1 MSPTMLKSSGSSP
14 RMRGAHAAPAIAPP
28 AARIIPAYAGS
39 TRPTRRRRTAR
50 GDHPRVCG
58 EHGTSLMLAG
68 AGAGS
73 SPRMRGARS
82 STATPHPQQGII
94 PAYAGSTPSA
104 RRCGWR
110 AWDHPRVCGEHSSP
124 LNVCVFETGSS
135 PRMRGALKNTC
146 AEIDKLRIIPAYA
159 GSTSWPRVLRRQA
172 QDHPR
177 VCGEHPSTPRLRESK
192 RGSSPRMRGAQCFC
206 PWTQAMRG
214 IIPAYAGST
223 LHEVHRFDSKV
234 QFVYGCQGS
243 VHCSVL
249 QLFIPTGTGRG
260 RQVRNADVLPLARSY
275 LPYFLAALNLLALLQ
290 PVGGMPSSLASSVP
304 LGLLI
309 SSTPSQST
317 GSQSG

>member
-1 MSPTMLKSSGSSP
+1 
-14 RMRGAHAAPAIAPP
+14 MRGAPVIDECAGAGSG
-28 AARIIPAYAGS
+28 IIPAYAGS
-39 TRPTRRRRTAR
+39 TGATRQSARTRR
-50 GDHPRVCG
+50 DHPRVCG
-58 EHGTSLMLAG
+58 EHMPSSRASAEMT
-68 AGAGS
+68 GS
-73 SPRMRGARS
+73 SPRMRGARL
-82 STATPHPQQGII
+82 ADVLRRRLQGII
-94 PAYAGSTPSA
+94 PAYAGSTPATPATACAAS
-104 RRCGWR
+104 
-110 AWDHPRVCGEHSSP
+110 DHPRVCGEHSLAILSIVTA
-124 LNVCVFETGSS
+124 LGSS
-135 PRMRGALKNTC
+135 PRMRGA
-146 AEIDKLRIIPAYA
+146 RPA
-159 GSTSWPRVLRRQA
+159 V
-172 QDHPR
+172 
-177 VCGEHPSTPRLRESK
+177 RLEV
-192 RGSSPRMRGAQCFC
+192 GAH
-206 PWTQAMRG
+206 G

-290 PVGGMPSSLASSVP
+290 PVGGIPSSLASSVP

>member
-1 MSPTMLKSSGSSP
+1 MRYGEGGGSSP
-14 RMRGAHAAPAIAPP
+14 RMRGAH
-28 AARIIPAYAGS
+28 
-39 TRPTRRRRTAR
+39 
-50 GDHPRVCG
+50 
-58 EHGTSLMLAG
+58 SLAVAEL
-68 AGAGS
+68 S
-73 SPRMRGARS
+73 RS
-82 STATPHPQQGII
+82 
-94 PAYAGSTPSA
+94 
-104 RRCGWR
+104 
-110 AWDHPRVCGEHSSP
+110 
-124 LNVCVFETGSS
+124 
-135 PRMRGALKNTC
+135 
-146 AEIDKLRIIPAYA
+146 
-159 GSTSWPRVLRRQA
+159 
-172 QDHPR
+172 
-177 VCGEHPSTPRLRESK
+177 
-192 RGSSPRMRGAQCFC
+192 
-206 PWTQAMRG
+206 G

-290 PVGGMPSSLASSVP
+290 PVGGIPSSLASSVP

>member
-1 MSPTMLKSSGSSP
+1 
-14 RMRGAHAAPAIAPP
+14 MRGAHQ
-28 AARIIPAYAGS
+28 R
-39 TRPTRRRRTAR
+39 RVQDLRRR
-50 GDHPRVCG
+50 
-58 EHGTSLMLAG
+58 
-68 AGAGS
+68 
-73 SPRMRGARS
+73 
-82 STATPHPQQGII
+82 GII
-94 PAYAGSTPSA
+94 PAYAGSTACCVGRTSA
-104 RRCGWR
+104 H
-110 AWDHPRVCGEHSSP
+110 WDHPRVCGEHN
-124 LNVCVFETGSS
+124 LLGQLTRMIEGSS
-135 PRMRGALKNTC
+135 PRMRGAP
-146 AEIDKLRIIPAYA
+146 KLGAITAAHPGIIPAYA
-159 GSTSWPRVLRRQA
+159 GSTCAARARSWSAR
-172 QDHPR
+172 DHPR
-177 VCGEHPSTPRLRESK
+177 VCGEHSATVFLISPCW
-192 RGSSPRMRGAQCFC
+192 GSSPRMRGAPRLRI
-206 PWTQAMRG
+206 PWPAACGIIPAYAGSTTRIDTTFETGEDHPRVCGEHYMDESHSISPAG

-290 PVGGMPSSLASSVP
+290 PVGGIPSSLASSVP